1 MGIMQNML
9 LNVVYLSM
17 AAFDILTSFLVVNI
31 LCLKWN
37 PAWLRRF
44 ESIGMSLFTRFTKT
58 IDTLVSQTTKHQLTE
73 KGLMAI
79 GLLALL
85 LIKFM
90 ILGLCS
96 EILSSTG

>member
-1 MGIMQNML
+1 MGIMQNLL
-9 LNVVYLSM
+9 LNVVYLLM
-17 AAFDILTSFLVVNI
+17 AAFDILTSFLVVKI
-31 LCLKWN
+31 IYQKWN
-37 PAWLRRF
+37 PKWLRRF
-44 ESIGMSLFTRFTKT
+44 ESVGMSWFTRFTKT
-58 IDTLVSQTTKHQLTE
+58 IDTLVSQTTKHRLTE